1 MYLSNF
7 DTCFLTYL
15 NQTKMK
21 KIIKSVVLVL
31 IFAIQNAIAQQT
43 ESLDSITIKSARI
56 DLPFKENSRTI
67 TIISKEAIE
76 QSPANNLAELLQQ
89 EAGIDIRRQGINGMQ
104 ADLYIRGGSFDQ
116 TLLLIDGIKVEDPQ
130 TGHHSLNIALPLEV
144 IKRIEIIKG
153 PAARIFGQN
162 AFTGAINIVTK
173 SSGDLKDNIGFH
185 MGSYNQQH
193 VTASVGKI
201 LENTALMG
209 HASINSSDGYRYNTD
224 FNNQNYFLKSSFNT
238 NINPIAFIAAFS
250 ERKFGGNQF
259 YAIDAKEQYEETQSS
274 LVGLSTTWQT
284 GRLKLTPQLYWKRNQ
299 DMYLYIRNKP
309 SVYRN
314 LHISNKVGAQVNAS
328 LESKLGVTGFGFDIA
343 KVDMNSNRLGDRNRW
358 LGNFFLEHR
367 FSFLGSKFDVTP
379 GLAINY
385 FSEFDFNAFPGI
397 DMGYSINDKF
407 RFYANAGYT
416 YRAPTYN
423 DLYYI
428 GSKDVGNENLVPE
441 KAVSEEVGLK
451 YFGEKLTASIAFF
464 NRDSDNLIDYTKDNE
479 EDKWQSN
486 NLKRLISNGIEF
498 QLATPFKIGRF
509 NQNFNLG
516 YTYLNE
522 DLKAVRANFSKYII
536 NSLKHHLTINL
547 KTKFVK
553 NLTQSIVYKFADR
566 AAGESYSVVDA
577 QLKLNLNDVEMTL
590 TGNNIFNAS
599 YVETG
604 IVPMPKGN
612 VLFGLR
618 VFF

>member
-1 MYLSNF
+1 
-7 DTCFLTYL
+7 
-15 NQTKMK
+15 MK
-21 KIIKSVVLVL
+21 KTLKTIAL
-31 IFAIQNAIAQQT
+31 ILAFAAQNAAAQQVQ
-43 ESLDSITIKSARI
+43 SLDSITIKSARI

-67 TIISKEAIE
+67 TVITAEVIE

-89 EAGIDIRRQGINGMQ
+89 EAGINIRRQGINGMQ
-104 ADLYIRGGSFDQ
+104 SDLYIRGGSFDQ

-130 TGHHSLNIALPLEV
+130 TGHHTLNIALPLEV

-153 PAARIFGQN
+153 PAARVFGQN

-173 SSGDLKDNIGFH
+173 SNGALKNNVGFQL
-185 MGSYNQQH
+185 GSYNQQH
-193 VTASVGKI
+193 VAATLGKT
-201 LENTALMG
+201 LGNTGLMG

-224 FNNQNYFLKSSFNT
+224 FNNQNYFIKSSFNKNT
-238 NINPIAFIAAFS
+238 NPIDVIATFS

-274 LVGLSTTWQT
+274 LVGVSTTWYR
-284 GRLKLTPQLYWKRNQ
+284 GRLKITPQLYWKRNQ

-314 LHISNKVGAQVNAS
+314 LHISNKVGGQVNAS
-328 LESKLGVTGFGFDIA
+328 FESTLGVTGFGIDVA

-358 LGNFFLEHR
+358 VGNFFLEHR
-367 FSFLGSKFDVTP
+367 FSFLDNRFDITP
-379 GLAINY
+379 GVAVNY

-397 DMGYSINDKF
+397 DLGYTINEQF
-407 RFYANAGYT
+407 RAYANAGYT
-416 YRAPTYN
+416 YRVPTYN
-423 DLYYI
+423 DLYYV
-428 GSKDVGNENLVPE
+428 GSQDVGNETLVPE
-441 KAVSEEVGLK
+441 KAISEEIGLK
-451 YFGEKLTASIAFF
+451 YFGKQWTASIAFF

-486 NLKRLISNGIEF
+486 NLKRLVSNGIEF
-498 QLATPFKIGRF
+498 QFSGPLKIGPYS
-509 NQNFNLG
+509 QSFNLG

-536 NSLKHHLTINL
+536 NSLKHHLTVNL
-547 KTKFVK
+547 RTQFTK

-566 AAGESYSVVDA
+566 AAGDSYSVVDA
-577 QLKLNLNDVEMTL
+577 QLKLNINTIELTL
-590 TGNNIFNAS
+590 TGNNIFNTS
-599 YVETG
+599 YIETG

-618 VFF
+618 AFF